1 MKKQFNIGDLVRFKK
16 RRPSGQVSAKGL
28 AAQERYLREKMPY
41 TLELGV
47 VIENDIVKGCIVA
60 FPSKTTAVST
70 LNIELA

>member
-16 RRPSGQVSAKGL
+16 RRPSGQVSAQGL

-41 TLELGV
+41 MLELGV
-47 VIENDIVKGCIVA
+47 VIENDIVKGCVVA